1 MVEEV
6 RRYFIGLTGF
16 AFVVCWATLGLLV
29 ALGALA
35 TCLVIVLGPEVSTRR
50 RRARPPRT
58 VRARPLAEE
67 RSPEHQLVPDD
78 PSLVLDLV

>member
-16 AFVVCWATLGLLV
+16 AFVMCWATAGLLV

-35 TCLVIVLGPEVSTRR
+35 VCLVIVLGPEISAHR
-50 RRARPPRT
+50 RRARRPRT
-58 VRARPLAEE
+58 VRARPLVEE
-67 RSPEHQLVPDD
+67 RAGPHPLVPDD
-78 PSLVLDLV
+78 PSLVLELV